1 MSIVVTGATG
11 HLGRHVVEQ
20 LLEKVPADQITAVV
34 RDAEKAADFAARGVK
49 IAVADYNAPE
59 TFDSLLSAGD
69 KVLLISGNEFDK
81 GRVGQH
87 KVVIDAAKAAGVAL
101 LAYTSAPGTL
111 TAALADDHRAT
122 EEALLASGVPY
133 ALLRNGWYHENYTE
147 NLAPALE
154 HGAVVQA
161 AGEGRVS
168 SASRADYA
176 AAAVA
181 VLTGEGHEN
190 KTYELGGDEAWS
202 FAEYAAEL
210 SRQTGKEIA
219 YSPVSVETFIG
230 ILTGAGLPEPFAA
243 ILAGVDASIEK
254 GELVVSSGDLS
265 RLAGRPTT
273 PIADV
278 DRGRAQGLTAP
289 RPPGAPPPPPVMT
302 VWRYGHDRRGR
313 SALPSVQACGRER
326 GGARDREAE
335 GRAAHR
341 TAERLRGI
349 RDVGPRPPLLAAA
362 EARRSGR
369 DPRPPDGVVPR
380 LRGRRARRRYGAGPG
395 PASCCG
401 SRAGWRSSRS
411 PRRSSPSTGAS
422 TSGP

>member
-20 LLEKVPADQITAVV
+20 LLDKVPADQVTAVV
-34 RDAEKAADFAARGVK
+34 RDRAKAADLAARGVR

-59 TFDSLLSAGD
+59 TFDGLFAAGD
-69 KVLLISGNEFDK
+69 KVLLISGNEVDK
-81 GRVGQH
+81 GRVQQH

-101 LAYTSAPGTL
+101 LAYTSAPGSL

-122 EEALLASGVPY
+122 EEVLLASGLPY

-147 NLAPALE
+147 NLAPVLA
-154 HGAVVQA
+154 HDAVVAA

-190 KTYELGGDEAWS
+190 RTYELGGDESWG

-210 SRQTGKEIA
+210 SARTGKEIA
-219 YSPVSVETFIG
+219 YNNVPGDVLKD
-230 ILTGAGLPEPFAA
+230 ILAGAGLPAPFAE
-243 ILAGVDASIEK
+243 LLVGVDASIAK

-273 PIADV
+273 PF
-278 DRGRAQGLTAP
+278 
-289 RPPGAPPPPPVMT
+289 
-302 VWRYGHDRRGR
+302 
-313 SALPSVQACGRER
+313 S
-326 GGARDREAE
+326 EA
-335 GRAAHR
+335 
-341 TAERLRGI
+341 I
-349 RDVGPRPPLLAAA
+349 AAA
-362 EARRSGR
+362 LK
-369 DPRPPDGVVPR
+369 D
-380 LRGRRARRRYGAGPG
+380 
-395 PASCCG
+395 
-401 SRAGWRSSRS
+401 
-411 PRRSSPSTGAS
+411 
-422 TSGP
+422 